1 MGLGWE
7 SRERWNVKG
16 LMLLRNGLKVLIA
29 SLGRHDWR
37 RDEWSGSICRWRY
50 ARVVDV
56 EEGASYATG
65 GPVRKER
72 IPRNANRQNV
82 LKWKHVDIPFQASNQ
97 SIMLVKQ
104 DIQ

>member
-1 MGLGWE
+1 MRVSDGMTGGE
-7 SRERWNVKG
+7 
-16 LMLLRNGLKVLIA
+16 MNGVVRYA
-29 SLGRHDWR
+29 VG
-37 RDEWSGSICRWRY
+37 Y
-50 ARVVDV
+50 ARVVNV

-72 IPRNANRQNV
+72 IPRNANRQNA